1 MLRKIGAMYM
11 YTDNSFMRYRKSFN
25 LKLLL
30 NDFIPGGVVVRV
42 VVVGGVVVGTAKG
55 KKNWDIWNKK

>member
-30 NDFIPGGVVVRV
+30 NDFIPGGVVVGV
-42 VVVGGVVVGTAKG
+42 VVVGGVVVGVVL
-55 KKNWDIWNKK
+55 